1 MRCEKKS
8 IAISCFLC
16 FYSSGL
22 QDVMRC
28 DKKSIAISCF
38 YVSIIFFSFLFFF
51 LFSFFFFEATCMF
64 LTLFFS
70 APTVTVFEVDLEQEV
85 QQQSRFSSDQT
96 LRLCDSICE
105 KIFVNLSSPI
115 FLMEKGSI

>member
-1 MRCEKKS
+1 MGQK
-8 IAISCFLC
+8 I
-16 FYSSGL
+16 
-22 QDVMRC
+22 
-28 DKKSIAISCF
+28 IAISCF
-38 YVSIIFFSFLFFF
+38 YVSIVFFSFLFFF
-51 LFSFFFFEATCMF
+51 FFLFF
-64 LTLFFS
+64 LRLLVCFQRFFS